1 MVGAVALARS
11 AAVVGAIGRIGRRE
25 AAQSAGRQQVLLH
38 QGQDLRRALALHQG
52 KGQREGEELV
62 GADRGIGAAG
72 SEQIEEA
79 AAVGI
84 PKLCAEGVV
93 DLVGAVVGVLA
104 QFRRKMF
111 HDFERVVPQRVDLD
125 RFADPGRHYPVAD
138 LGVHPGQLHSLFA
151 SG

>member
-1 MVGAVALARS
+1 MPVAACDFSTHRYTYADAPAGDLTLANFSIDMDKAGGETNKLPFIRRVVALARS

-72 SEQIEEA
+72 S
-79 AAVGI
+79 G
-84 PKLCAEGVV
+84 
-93 DLVGAVVGVLA
+93 
-104 QFRRKMF
+104 
-111 HDFERVVPQRVDLD
+111 
-125 RFADPGRHYPVAD
+125 
-138 LGVHPGQLHSLFA
+138 
-151 SG
+151 